1 MLSIQKLTGIGRTY
15 HHIGRY
21 RQILQVLFKYGF
33 GELLDTLKIEQIVEL
48 GLQKLHRKRREKV
61 EVLTGPQRFRLALE
75 ELGPTFVKLG
85 QVLSTR
91 PDLIPLPFIEE
102 LTKLQDKV
110 PPFPYSEVREI
121 FQVET
126 GKFPEEF
133 FENFDEEPLAAA
145 SIGQV
150 HRARFKDGT
159 DVVVKVQRPR
169 IKKTIEIDLEII
181 LHLAGLTERHLEELQ
196 IIRPRRIV
204 EEFARTLEEEIDYTV
219 ELSHIVRFARQFE
232 KDDTI
237 RVPRIYREV
246 STERILTME
255 NIHGIKGSDLNALK
269 REGYDLPLLAE
280 RGGDLIMKQIFIS
293 GFFHGDPHPG
303 NIFFLPGNIICYV
316 DFGMM
321 GRIGRSERED
331 FADMLMA
338 MVQRNDKK
346 MVEAMLKLTDYEIE
360 PDREKLEEEMGNF
373 IDRYLYLPLKEL
385 RLGKLLQQLLE
396 LVTENRLTIK
406 ANFFLMIKALSQVE
420 SLGVDLDPDFEII
433 ARATPFV
440 RQVQMARLNPKR
452 IAEEIFES
460 GSELVKL
467 LKDIP
472 GEVRSILEQT
482 RNGKLK
488 IIFQHRGL
496 DRVLSTFDR
505 TSNRIAFAIVLA
517 ALIIGS
523 SLIVLS
529 GVPPKWFDIPII
541 GLIGFLVAGMMGFW
555 LLITIIRHGRM

>member
-1 MLSIQKLTGIGRTY
+1 MLSIRKLTAIGHTY
-15 HHIGRY
+15 HHIDRY

-33 GELLDTLKIEQIVEL
+33 GELMDNLKIEQIWEA
-48 GLQKLHRKRREKV
+48 GLRKISRKRREAV
-61 EVLTGPQRFRLALE
+61 DTLTGPERFRLALE

-91 PDLIPLPFIEE
+91 PDLIPLTFIEE
-102 LTKLQDKV
+102 LTKLQDEV

-121 FQVET
+121 IQAET
-126 GKFPEEF
+126 GKFPEEL
-133 FENFDEEPLAAA
+133 FESFDEKPLAAA

-150 HRARFKDGT
+150 HRARLKNGSE
-159 DVVVKVQRPR
+159 VVVKVQRPR
-169 IKKTIEIDLEII
+169 IKKTIEIDLEIM
-181 LHLAGLTERHLEELQ
+181 LHLAGLMERHLEELQ
-196 IIRPRRIV
+196 VIQPSRIV

-219 ELSHIVRFARQFE
+219 ELSHIERFAKQFE

-237 RVPRIYREV
+237 QVPRVYREL
-246 STERILTME
+246 STERILAME
-255 NIHGIKGSDLNALK
+255 NIHGIKGSDLEALK
-269 REGYDLPLLAE
+269 RGGYDLPLLAE
-280 RGGDLIMKQIFIS
+280 RGADLIMKQIFVH

-303 NIFFLPGNIICYV
+303 NIFFLPENIICYV

-338 MVQRNDKK
+338 VVQRNDKK
-346 MVEAMLKLTDYEIE
+346 MVEAMLKLTEYDIE
-360 PDREKLEEEMGNF
+360 PDREKLELQMGNF
-373 IDRYLYLPLKEL
+373 IDRYIYLPLKDL
-385 RLGKLLQQLLE
+385 RLGRLLQQLLE

-406 ANFFLMIKALSQVE
+406 ANFFLMMKALSQVE
-420 SLGVDLDPDFEII
+420 SLGVELDPDFEII
-433 ARATPFV
+433 TRAKPFV
-440 RQVQMARLNPKR
+440 QRVQMARLNPKR
-452 IAEEIFES
+452 IAEELFES
-460 GSELVKL
+460 GSELVSL

-496 DRVLSTFDR
+496 DRILTTLDR
-505 TSNRIAFAIVLA
+505 SSNRVAFAIVLA

-529 GVPPKWFDIPII
+529 GIPPKWGDVPII
-541 GLIGFLVAGMMGFW
+541 GLVGFLVAGMMGFW

>member
-1 MLSIQKLTGIGRTY
+1 MLSIRKLTAIGHTY
-15 HHIGRY
+15 HHIDRY

-33 GELLDTLKIEQIVEL
+33 GELMDSLKIEQIWEA
-48 GLQKLHRKRREKV
+48 GLRKISRKRREAV
-61 EVLTGPQRFRLALE
+61 DTLTGPERFRLALE

-91 PDLIPLPFIEE
+91 PDLIPLTFIEE
-102 LTKLQDKV
+102 LTKLQDEV

-121 FQVET
+121 IQAET
-126 GKFPEEF
+126 GKFPEEL
-133 FENFDEEPLAAA
+133 FENFDEKPLAAA

-150 HRARFKDGT
+150 HRARLKDGS

-169 IKKTIEIDLEII
+169 IKKTIEIDLEIM
-181 LHLAGLTERHLEELQ
+181 LHLAGLMERHLEELQ
-196 IIRPRRIV
+196 VIQPSRIV

-219 ELSHIVRFARQFE
+219 ELSHIERFAKQFE

-237 RVPRIYREV
+237 RVPQVYREL

-255 NIHGIKGSDLNALK
+255 NIHGIKGSDLEALK
-269 REGYDLPLLAE
+269 RGGYDLPLLAE
-280 RGGDLIMKQIFIS
+280 RGADLIMKQIFVH

-303 NIFFLPGNIICYV
+303 NIFFLPENIICYV

-338 MVQRNDKK
+338 VVQRNDKK
-346 MVEAMLKLTDYEIE
+346 MVEAMLKLTEYDIE
-360 PDREKLEEEMGNF
+360 PDREKLELQMGNF
-373 IDRYLYLPLKEL
+373 IDRYLYLPLKDL
-385 RLGKLLQQLLE
+385 RLGRLLQQLLE

-406 ANFFLMIKALSQVE
+406 ANFFLMMKALSQVE
-420 SLGVDLDPDFEII
+420 SLGVELNPDFEII
-433 ARATPFV
+433 TRAKPFV
-440 RQVQMARLNPKR
+440 QRVQMARLNPKR
-452 IAEEIFES
+452 IAEELFES
-460 GSELVKL
+460 GSELVSL

-496 DRVLSTFDR
+496 DRILTTLDR
-505 TSNRIAFAIVLA
+505 SSNRVAFAIVLA

-529 GVPPKWFDIPII
+529 GVPPTWFDIPII
-541 GLIGFLVAGMMGFW
+541 GLVGFLVAGMMGFW

>member
-1 MLSIQKLTGIGRTY
+1 MLSIRKLTAIGHTY
-15 HHIGRY
+15 HHIDRY

-33 GELLDTLKIEQIVEL
+33 GELMDNLKIEQIWEA
-48 GLQKLHRKRREKV
+48 GLRKISRKRREV
-61 EVLTGPQRFRLALE
+61 VDTLTGPERFRLALE

-91 PDLIPLPFIEE
+91 PDLIPLTFIEE
-102 LTKLQDKV
+102 LTKLQDEV

-121 FQVET
+121 IQAET
-126 GKFPEEF
+126 GKFPEEL
-133 FENFDEEPLAAA
+133 FESFDEKPLAAA

-150 HRARFKDGT
+150 HRARLKNGSE
-159 DVVVKVQRPR
+159 VVVKVQRPR
-169 IKKTIEIDLEII
+169 IKKTIEIDLEIM
-181 LHLAGLTERHLEELQ
+181 LHLAGLMERHLEELQ
-196 IIRPRRIV
+196 VIQPSRIV

-219 ELSHIVRFARQFE
+219 ELSHIERFAKQFE

-237 RVPRIYREV
+237 QVPRVYREL
-246 STERILTME
+246 STERILAME
-255 NIHGIKGSDLNALK
+255 NIHGIKGSDLEALK
-269 REGYDLPLLAE
+269 RGGYDLPLLAE
-280 RGGDLIMKQIFIS
+280 RGADLIMKQIFVH

-303 NIFFLPGNIICYV
+303 NIFFLPENIICYV

-338 MVQRNDKK
+338 VVQRNDKK
-346 MVEAMLKLTDYEIE
+346 MVEAMLKLTEYDIE
-360 PDREKLEEEMGNF
+360 PDREKLELQMGNF
-373 IDRYLYLPLKEL
+373 IDRYIYLPLKDL
-385 RLGKLLQQLLE
+385 RLGRLLQQLLE

-406 ANFFLMIKALSQVE
+406 ANFFLMMKALSQVE
-420 SLGVDLDPDFEII
+420 SLGVELDPDFEII
-433 ARATPFV
+433 TRAKPFV
-440 RQVQMARLNPKR
+440 QRVQMARLNPKR
-452 IAEEIFES
+452 IAEELFES
-460 GSELVKL
+460 GSELVSL

-496 DRVLSTFDR
+496 DRILTTLDR
-505 TSNRIAFAIVLA
+505 SSNRVAFAIVLA

-529 GVPPKWFDIPII
+529 GIPPKWGDVPII
-541 GLIGFLVAGMMGFW
+541 GLVGFLVAGMMGFW

>member
-1 MLSIQKLTGIGRTY
+1 MLSIRKLTAIGHTY
-15 HHIGRY
+15 HHIDRY

-33 GELLDTLKIEQIVEL
+33 GELMDSLKIEQIWEA
-48 GLQKLHRKRREKV
+48 GLRKISRKRREAV
-61 EVLTGPQRFRLALE
+61 DTLTGPERFRLALE

-91 PDLIPLPFIEE
+91 PDLIPLTFIEE
-102 LTKLQDKV
+102 LTKLQDEV

-121 FQVET
+121 IQAET
-126 GKFPEEF
+126 GKFPEEL
-133 FENFDEEPLAAA
+133 FESFDEKPLAAA

-150 HRARFKDGT
+150 HRARLKNGS

-169 IKKTIEIDLEII
+169 IKKTIEIDLEIM
-181 LHLAGLTERHLEELQ
+181 LHLAGLMERHLEELQ
-196 IIRPRRIV
+196 VIQPSRIV

-219 ELSHIVRFARQFE
+219 ELSHIERFAKQFE

-237 RVPRIYREV
+237 RVPRVYREL

-255 NIHGIKGSDLNALK
+255 NIHGIKGSDLEALK
-269 REGYDLPLLAE
+269 RGGYDLPLLAE
-280 RGGDLIMKQIFIS
+280 RGADLIMKQIFVH

-303 NIFFLPGNIICYV
+303 NIFFLPENIICYV

-338 MVQRNDKK
+338 VVQRNDKK
-346 MVEAMLKLTDYEIE
+346 MVEAMLKLTEYDIE
-360 PDREKLEEEMGNF
+360 PDREKLELQMGNF
-373 IDRYLYLPLKEL
+373 IDRYLYLPLKDL
-385 RLGKLLQQLLE
+385 RLGRLLQQLLE

-406 ANFFLMIKALSQVE
+406 ANFFLMMKALSQVE
-420 SLGVDLDPDFEII
+420 SLGVELDPDFEII
-433 ARATPFV
+433 TRAKPFV
-440 RQVQMARLNPKR
+440 QRVQMARLNPKR
-452 IAEEIFES
+452 IAEELFES
-460 GSELVKL
+460 GSELVSL

-496 DRVLSTFDR
+496 DRILTTLDR
-505 TSNRIAFAIVLA
+505 SSNRVAFAIVLA

-529 GVPPKWFDIPII
+529 GVPPTWFDIPII
-541 GLIGFLVAGMMGFW
+541 GLVGFLVAGMMGFW

>member
-1 MLSIQKLTGIGRTY
+1 MLSIRKLTAIGHTY
-15 HHIGRY
+15 HHIDRY

-33 GELLDTLKIEQIVEL
+33 GELMDSLKIEQIWEA
-48 GLQKLHRKRREKV
+48 GLRKISRKRREAV
-61 EVLTGPQRFRLALE
+61 DTLTGPERFRLALE

-91 PDLIPLPFIEE
+91 PDLIPLTFIEE
-102 LTKLQDKV
+102 LTKLQDEV

-121 FQVET
+121 IQAET
-126 GKFPEEF
+126 GKFPEEL
-133 FENFDEEPLAAA
+133 FESFDEKPLAAA

-150 HRARFKDGT
+150 HRARLKNGS

-169 IKKTIEIDLEII
+169 IKKTIEIDLEIM
-181 LHLAGLTERHLEELQ
+181 LHLAGLMERHLEELQ
-196 IIRPRRIV
+196 VIQPSRIV

-219 ELSHIVRFARQFE
+219 ELSHIERFAKQFE

-237 RVPRIYREV
+237 RVPRVYREL

-255 NIHGIKGSDLNALK
+255 NIHGIKGSDLEALK
-269 REGYDLPLLAE
+269 RGGYDLPLLAE
-280 RGGDLIMKQIFIS
+280 RGADLIMKQIFVH

-303 NIFFLPGNIICYV
+303 NIFFLPENIICYV

-338 MVQRNDKK
+338 VVQRNDKK
-346 MVEAMLKLTDYEIE
+346 MVEAMLKLTEYDIE
-360 PDREKLEEEMGNF
+360 PDREKLELQMGNF
-373 IDRYLYLPLKEL
+373 IDRYLYLPLKDL
-385 RLGKLLQQLLE
+385 RLGRLLQQLLE

-406 ANFFLMIKALSQVE
+406 ANFFLMMKALSQVE
-420 SLGVDLDPDFEII
+420 SLGVELNPDFEII
-433 ARATPFV
+433 TRAKPFV
-440 RQVQMARLNPKR
+440 QRVQMARLNPKR
-452 IAEEIFES
+452 IAEELFES
-460 GSELVKL
+460 GSELVSL

-496 DRVLSTFDR
+496 DRILTTLDR
-505 TSNRIAFAIVLA
+505 SSNRVAFAIVLA

-529 GVPPKWFDIPII
+529 GVPPTWFDIPII
-541 GLIGFLVAGMMGFW
+541 GLVGFLVAGMMGFW

>member
-1 MLSIQKLTGIGRTY
+1 MLSIRKLTAIGHTY
-15 HHIGRY
+15 HHIDRY

-33 GELLDTLKIEQIVEL
+33 GELMDSLKIEQIWEA
-48 GLQKLHRKRREKV
+48 GLRKISRKRREAV
-61 EVLTGPQRFRLALE
+61 DTLTGPERFRLALE

-91 PDLIPLPFIEE
+91 PDLIPLTFIEE
-102 LTKLQDKV
+102 LTKLQDEV

-121 FQVET
+121 IQAET
-126 GKFPEEF
+126 GKFPEEL
-133 FENFDEEPLAAA
+133 FESFDEKPLAAA

-150 HRARFKDGT
+150 HRARLKNGSE
-159 DVVVKVQRPR
+159 VVVKVQRPR
-169 IKKTIEIDLEII
+169 IKKTIEIDLEIM
-181 LHLAGLTERHLEELQ
+181 LHLAGLMERHLEELQ
-196 IIRPRRIV
+196 VIQPSRIV

-219 ELSHIVRFARQFE
+219 ELSHIERFAKQFE

-237 RVPRIYREV
+237 RVPQVYREL

-255 NIHGIKGSDLNALK
+255 NIHGIKGSDLEALK
-269 REGYDLPLLAE
+269 RGGYDLPLLAE
-280 RGGDLIMKQIFIS
+280 RGADLIMKQIFVH

-303 NIFFLPGNIICYV
+303 NIFFLPENIICYV

-338 MVQRNDKK
+338 VVQRNDKK
-346 MVEAMLKLTDYEIE
+346 MVEAMLKLTEYDIE
-360 PDREKLEEEMGNF
+360 PDREKLELQMGNF
-373 IDRYLYLPLKEL
+373 IDRYLYLPLKDL
-385 RLGKLLQQLLE
+385 RLGRLLQQLLE

-406 ANFFLMIKALSQVE
+406 ANFFLMMKALSQVE
-420 SLGVDLDPDFEII
+420 SLGVELNPDFEII
-433 ARATPFV
+433 TRAKPFV
-440 RQVQMARLNPKR
+440 QRVQMARLNPKR
-452 IAEEIFES
+452 IAEELFES
-460 GSELVKL
+460 GSELVSL

-496 DRVLSTFDR
+496 DRILTTLDR
-505 TSNRIAFAIVLA
+505 SSNRVAFAIVLA

-529 GVPPKWFDIPII
+529 GVPPTWFDIPII
-541 GLIGFLVAGMMGFW
+541 GLVGFLVAGMMGFW

>member
-1 MLSIQKLTGIGRTY
+1 MISIRKLTAIGHTY
-15 HHIGRY
+15 HHIDRY

-33 GELLDTLKIEQIVEL
+33 GELMDSLKIEQIWEA
-48 GLQKLHRKRREKV
+48 GLRKISRKRREAV
-61 EVLTGPQRFRLALE
+61 DTLTGPERFRLALE

-91 PDLIPLPFIEE
+91 PDLIPLTFIEE
-102 LTKLQDKV
+102 LTKLQDEV

-121 FQVET
+121 IQAET
-126 GKFPEEF
+126 GKFPEEL
-133 FENFDEEPLAAA
+133 FESFDEKPLAAA

-150 HRARFKDGT
+150 HRARLKNGS

-169 IKKTIEIDLEII
+169 IKKTIEIDLEIM
-181 LHLAGLTERHLEELQ
+181 LHLAGLMERHLEELQ
-196 IIRPRRIV
+196 VIQPSRIV

-219 ELSHIVRFARQFE
+219 ELSHIERFAKQFE

-237 RVPRIYREV
+237 RVPRVYRDL

-255 NIHGIKGSDLNALK
+255 NIHGIKGSDLEALK
-269 REGYDLPLLAE
+269 RGGYDLPLLAE
-280 RGGDLIMKQIFIS
+280 RGADLIMKQIFVH

-303 NIFFLPGNIICYV
+303 NIFFLPENIICYV

-338 MVQRNDKK
+338 VVQRNDKK
-346 MVEAMLKLTDYEIE
+346 MVEAMLKLTEYDIE
-360 PDREKLEEEMGNF
+360 PDREKLELQMGNF
-373 IDRYLYLPLKEL
+373 IDRYLYLPLKDL
-385 RLGKLLQQLLE
+385 RLGRLLQQLLE

-406 ANFFLMIKALSQVE
+406 ANFFLMMKALSQVE
-420 SLGVDLDPDFEII
+420 SLGVELNPDFEII
-433 ARATPFV
+433 TRAKPFV
-440 RQVQMARLNPKR
+440 QRVQMARLNPKR
-452 IAEEIFES
+452 IAEELFES
-460 GSELVKL
+460 GSELVSL

-496 DRVLSTFDR
+496 DRILTTLDR
-505 TSNRIAFAIVLA
+505 SSNRVAFAIVLA

-529 GVPPKWFDIPII
+529 GVPPTWFDIPII
-541 GLIGFLVAGMMGFW
+541 GLVGFLVAGMMGFW

>member
-1 MLSIQKLTGIGRTY
+1 MLSIRKLTGIGRAY

-33 GELLDTLKIEQIVEL
+33 GELLDTLKIEQILEA
-48 GLQKLHRKRREKV
+48 GLRKISRKRREAV
-61 EVLTGPQRFRLALE
+61 ETLTGPERFRLALE

-91 PDLIPLPFIEE
+91 PDLIPLAFIEE
-102 LTKLQDKV
+102 LTKLQDEV

-121 FQVET
+121 FKAET
-126 GKFPEEF
+126 GKFPEELF
-133 FENFDEEPLAAA
+133 ARFDEKPLAAA

-150 HRARFKDGT
+150 HRARLKDGS

-169 IKKTIEIDLEII
+169 IRKTIEIDLEIM
-181 LHLAGLTERHLEELQ
+181 LHLAGLMERHLEELQ
-196 IIRPRRIV
+196 VIRPSRIV

-219 ELSHIVRFARQFE
+219 ELSHIERFAGQFE

-237 RVPRIYREV
+237 RVPRVYREL

-255 NIHGIKGSDLNALK
+255 DIRGVKGSDLNALK
-269 REGYDLPLLAE
+269 KEGYDLSLLAE
-280 RGGDLIMKQIFIS
+280 RGADLIMKQIFIY

-321 GRIGRSERED
+321 GRISRSERED
-331 FADMLMA
+331 FADLLTA
-338 MVQRNDKK
+338 VVRRNDKK
-346 MVEAMLKLTDYEIE
+346 MVEAMLKLTDYDIE
-360 PDREKLEEEMGNF
+360 PDREKLEREMGDF
-373 IDRYLYLPLKEL
+373 IDRYLYRPLKEL

-406 ANFFLMIKALSQVE
+406 ANFFLMMKALSQVE

-433 ARATPFV
+433 SQAKPFV
-440 RQVQMARLNPKR
+440 QRVQMARLNPKR
-452 IAEEIFES
+452 IAEELFES
-460 GSELVKL
+460 GSEVLSL

>member
-1 MLSIQKLTGIGRTY
+1 MLSIRKLTAIGHTY
-15 HHIGRY
+15 HHIDRY

-33 GELLDTLKIEQIVEL
+33 GELMDSLKIEQIWEA
-48 GLQKLHRKRREKV
+48 GLRKISRKRREAV
-61 EVLTGPQRFRLALE
+61 DTLTGPERFRLALE

-91 PDLIPLPFIEE
+91 PDLIPLTFIEE
-102 LTKLQDKV
+102 LTKLQDEV

-121 FQVET
+121 IQAET
-126 GKFPEEF
+126 GKFPEEL
-133 FENFDEEPLAAA
+133 FESFDEKPLAAA

-150 HRARFKDGT
+150 HRARLKNGS

-169 IKKTIEIDLEII
+169 IKKTIEIDLEIM
-181 LHLAGLTERHLEELQ
+181 LHLAGLMERHLEELQ
-196 IIRPRRIV
+196 VIQPSRIV

-219 ELSHIVRFARQFE
+219 ELSHIERFAKQFE

-237 RVPRIYREV
+237 RVPQVYREL

-255 NIHGIKGSDLNALK
+255 NIHGIKGSDLEALK
-269 REGYDLPLLAE
+269 RGGYDLPLLAE
-280 RGGDLIMKQIFIS
+280 RGADLIMKQIFVH

-303 NIFFLPGNIICYV
+303 NIFFLPENIICYV

-338 MVQRNDKK
+338 VVQRNDKK
-346 MVEAMLKLTDYEIE
+346 MVEAMLKLTEYDIE
-360 PDREKLEEEMGNF
+360 PDREKLELQMGNF
-373 IDRYLYLPLKEL
+373 IDRYLYLPLKDL
-385 RLGKLLQQLLE
+385 RLGRLLQQLLE

-406 ANFFLMIKALSQVE
+406 ANFFLMMKALSQVE
-420 SLGVDLDPDFEII
+420 SLGVELNPDFEII
-433 ARATPFV
+433 TRAKPFV
-440 RQVQMARLNPKR
+440 QRVQMARLNPKR
-452 IAEEIFES
+452 IAEELFES
-460 GSELVKL
+460 GSELVSL

-496 DRVLSTFDR
+496 DRILTTLDR
-505 TSNRIAFAIVLA
+505 SSNRVAFAIVLA

-529 GVPPKWFDIPII
+529 GVPPTWFDIPII
-541 GLIGFLVAGMMGFW
+541 GLVGFLVAGMMGFW

>member
-1 MLSIQKLTGIGRTY
+1 MLSIRKLTAIGHTY
-15 HHIGRY
+15 HHIDRY

-33 GELLDTLKIEQIVEL
+33 GELMDNLKIEQIWEA
-48 GLQKLHRKRREKV
+48 GLRKISRKRREAV
-61 EVLTGPQRFRLALE
+61 DTLTGPERFRLALE

-91 PDLIPLPFIEE
+91 PDLIPLTFIEE
-102 LTKLQDKV
+102 LTKLQDEV

-121 FQVET
+121 IQAET
-126 GKFPEEF
+126 GKFPEEL
-133 FENFDEEPLAAA
+133 FESFDEKPLAAA

-150 HRARFKDGT
+150 HRARLKNGSE
-159 DVVVKVQRPR
+159 VVVKVQRPR
-169 IKKTIEIDLEII
+169 IKKTIEIDLEIM
-181 LHLAGLTERHLEELQ
+181 LHLAGLMERHLEELQ
-196 IIRPRRIV
+196 VIQPSRIV

-219 ELSHIVRFARQFE
+219 ELSHIERFAKQFE

-237 RVPRIYREV
+237 RVPQVYREL

-255 NIHGIKGSDLNALK
+255 NIHGIKGSDLEALK
-269 REGYDLPLLAE
+269 RGGYDLPLLAE
-280 RGGDLIMKQIFIS
+280 RGADLIMKQIFVH

-303 NIFFLPGNIICYV
+303 NIFFLPENIICYV

-338 MVQRNDKK
+338 VVQRNDKK
-346 MVEAMLKLTDYEIE
+346 MVEAMLKLTEYDIE
-360 PDREKLEEEMGNF
+360 PDREKLELHMGNF
-373 IDRYLYLPLKEL
+373 IDRYLYLPLKDL
-385 RLGKLLQQLLE
+385 RLGRLLQQLLE

-406 ANFFLMIKALSQVE
+406 ANFFLMMKALSQVE
-420 SLGVDLDPDFEII
+420 SLGVELDPDFEII
-433 ARATPFV
+433 TRARPFV
-440 RQVQMARLNPKR
+440 QRVQMARLNPKR
-452 IAEEIFES
+452 IAEELFES
-460 GSELVKL
+460 GSELVSL

-496 DRVLSTFDR
+496 DRILTTLDR
-505 TSNRIAFAIVLA
+505 SSNRVAFAIVLA

-529 GVPPKWFDIPII
+529 GIPPKWGDVPII
-541 GLIGFLVAGMMGFW
+541 GLVGFLVAGMMGFW

>member
-1 MLSIQKLTGIGRTY
+1 MLSIRKLTAIGHTY
-15 HHIGRY
+15 HHIDRY

-33 GELLDTLKIEQIVEL
+33 GELMDSLKIEQIWEA
-48 GLQKLHRKRREKV
+48 GLRKISRKRREAV
-61 EVLTGPQRFRLALE
+61 DTLTGPERFRLALE

-91 PDLIPLPFIEE
+91 PDLIPLTFIEE
-102 LTKLQDKV
+102 LTKLQDEV

-121 FQVET
+121 IQAET
-126 GKFPEEF
+126 GKFPEEL
-133 FENFDEEPLAAA
+133 FESFDEKPLAAA

-150 HRARFKDGT
+150 HRARLKNGSE
-159 DVVVKVQRPR
+159 VVVKVQRPR
-169 IKKTIEIDLEII
+169 IKKTIEIDLEIM
-181 LHLAGLTERHLEELQ
+181 LHLAGLMERHLEELQ
-196 IIRPRRIV
+196 VIQPSRIV

-219 ELSHIVRFARQFE
+219 ELSHIERFAKQFE

-237 RVPRIYREV
+237 QVPRVYREL
-246 STERILTME
+246 STERILAME
-255 NIHGIKGSDLNALK
+255 NIHGIKGSDLEALK
-269 REGYDLPLLAE
+269 RGGYDLPLLAE
-280 RGGDLIMKQIFIS
+280 RGADLIMKQIFVH

-303 NIFFLPGNIICYV
+303 NIFFLPENIICYV

-338 MVQRNDKK
+338 VVQRNDKK
-346 MVEAMLKLTDYEIE
+346 MVEAMLKLTEYDIE
-360 PDREKLEEEMGNF
+360 PDREKLELQMGNF
-373 IDRYLYLPLKEL
+373 IDRYLYLPLKDL
-385 RLGKLLQQLLE
+385 RLGRLLQQLLE

-406 ANFFLMIKALSQVE
+406 ANFFLMMKALSQVE
-420 SLGVDLDPDFEII
+420 SLGVELNPDFEII
-433 ARATPFV
+433 TRAKPFV
-440 RQVQMARLNPKR
+440 QRVQMARLNPKR
-452 IAEEIFES
+452 IAEELFES
-460 GSELVKL
+460 GSELVSL

-496 DRVLSTFDR
+496 DRILTTLDR
-505 TSNRIAFAIVLA
+505 SSNRVAFAIVLA

-529 GVPPKWFDIPII
+529 GIPPKWGDVPII
-541 GLIGFLVAGMMGFW
+541 GLVGFLVAGMMGFW

>member
-1 MLSIQKLTGIGRTY
+1 MLSIRKLTAVGHTY
-15 HHIGRY
+15 HHIDRY
-21 RQILQVLFKYGF
+21 RQILQVIFKYGF
-33 GELLDTLKIEQIVEL
+33 GELMDTLKIEQLVQA
-48 GLQKLHRKRREKV
+48 GLRKISRKRREAI
-61 EVLTGPQRFRLALE
+61 ETLTGPERFRLALE

-91 PDLIPLPFIEE
+91 PDLIPLTFIEE
-102 LTKLQDKV
+102 LTKLQDEV

-121 FQVET
+121 IQAET
-126 GKFPEEF
+126 GKYPEELF
-133 FENFDEEPLAAA
+133 QSFDEKPLAAA

-150 HRARFKDGT
+150 HRARLKDGS

-169 IKKTIEIDLEII
+169 IKKTIEIDLEIM
-181 LHLAGLTERHLEELQ
+181 LHLAGLMERHLEELQ
-196 IIRPRRIV
+196 VIRPSRIV

-219 ELSHIVRFARQFE
+219 ELSHIERFAKQFE

-237 RVPRIYREV
+237 RVPRVYREL

-255 NIHGIKGSDLNALK
+255 NIHGIKGSDLDSLK
-269 REGYDLPLLAE
+269 KEGYDLPLLAE
-280 RGGDLIMKQIFIS
+280 RGADLIMKQIFVY

-321 GRIGRSERED
+321 GRIGRRERED

-338 MVQRNDKK
+338 VVQRNDKK
-346 MVEAMLKLTDYEIE
+346 MVEAMLKLTDYDIE
-360 PDREKLEEEMGNF
+360 PDREKLELEMGNF
-373 IDRYLYLPLKEL
+373 IDRYLYRPIKEL
-385 RLGKLLQQLLE
+385 RLGRLLQQLLE

-406 ANFFLMIKALSQVE
+406 ANFFLMMKALSQVE
-420 SLGVDLDPDFEII
+420 SLGVELDPDFEII
-433 ARATPFV
+433 TQARPFV
-440 RQVQMARLNPKR
+440 QRVQMARLNPKR
-452 IAEEIFES
+452 IAEELFES
-460 GSELVKL
+460 GSELVSL

-496 DRVLSTFDR
+496 DRILTTLDR
-505 TSNRIAFAIVLA
+505 SSNRIAFAIVLA

>member
-1 MLSIQKLTGIGRTY
+1 MLSIRQLTGIKRTY
-15 HHIGRY
+15 RHIARY

-33 GELLDTLKIEQIVEL
+33 GELLDTLKIEQLVEL
-48 GLQKLHRKRREKV
+48 GLQKLHRKQREKV

-91 PDLIPLPFIEE
+91 PDLIPLAFIEE
-102 LTKLQDKV
+102 LTKLQDEV

-121 FQVET
+121 FKAET
-126 GKFPEEF
+126 GEFPEELF
-133 FENFDEEPLAAA
+133 QSFDEKPLAAA

-150 HRARFKDGT
+150 HSARLKDGT

-169 IKKTIEIDLEII
+169 IKKTIEIDLEIM
-181 LHLAGLTERHLEELQ
+181 LHLSGMMERHLEELHV
-196 IIRPRRIV
+196 IRPSRIV

-219 ELSHIVRFARQFE
+219 ELSHIIRFAGQFE
-232 KDDTI
+232 DDKTI
-237 RVPRIYREV
+237 RVPRVYPEL

-255 NIHGIKGSDLNALK
+255 NIHGVKGADLEALK
-269 REGYDLPLLAE
+269 KDGYDLPLLAE
-280 RGGDLIMKQIFIS
+280 RGADLIMKQIFIY
-293 GFFHGDPHPG
+293 GYFHGDPHPG

-321 GRIGRSERED
+321 GRISRSERED
-331 FADMLMA
+331 FADMLTA
-338 MVQRNDKK
+338 VVQRNDKK
-346 MVEAMLKLTDYEIE
+346 MVEAMLKLTDYDIE
-360 PDREKLEEEMGNF
+360 PDREILEQEMGDF
-373 IDRYLYLPLKEL
+373 VDRYLYRPLKEL

-396 LVTENRLTIK
+396 LVTKNRLTIK
-406 ANFFLMIKALSQVE
+406 ANFYLMMKALSQVE

-433 ARATPFV
+433 GIAKPFV

-452 IAEEIFES
+452 IAEELFES
-460 GSELVKL
+460 GSEVFSL
-467 LKDIP
+467 LKDLP
-472 GEVRSILEQT
+472 GEVRSILAQIRE
-482 RNGKLK
+482 GKLK

-496 DRVLSTFDR
+496 DRILTTLDR
-505 TSNRIAFAIVLA
+505 SSNRVAFAIVLA

-529 GVPPKWFDIPII
+529 GVPPTWFDIPII
-541 GLIGFLVAGMMGFW
+541 GLIGFLVAGIMGFW

>member
-1 MLSIQKLTGIGRTY
+1 MLSIRKLTAIGHTY
-15 HHIGRY
+15 HHIDRY

-33 GELLDTLKIEQIVEL
+33 GELMDNLKIEQIWEA
-48 GLQKLHRKRREKV
+48 GLRKISRKRREAV
-61 EVLTGPQRFRLALE
+61 DTLTGPERFRLALE

-91 PDLIPLPFIEE
+91 PDLIPLTFIEE
-102 LTKLQDKV
+102 LTKLQDEV

-121 FQVET
+121 IQAET
-126 GKFPEEF
+126 GKFPEEL
-133 FENFDEEPLAAA
+133 FESFDEKPLAAA

-150 HRARFKDGT
+150 HRARLKNGSE
-159 DVVVKVQRPR
+159 VVVKVQRPR
-169 IKKTIEIDLEII
+169 IKKTIEIDLEIM
-181 LHLAGLTERHLEELQ
+181 LHLAGLMERHLEELQ
-196 IIRPRRIV
+196 VIQPSRIV

-219 ELSHIVRFARQFE
+219 ELSHIERFAKQFE

-237 RVPRIYREV
+237 RVPRVYREL

-255 NIHGIKGSDLNALK
+255 NIHGIKGSDLEALK
-269 REGYDLPLLAE
+269 RGGYDLPLLAE
-280 RGGDLIMKQIFIS
+280 RGADLIMKQIFVH

-303 NIFFLPGNIICYV
+303 NIFFLPENIICYV

-338 MVQRNDKK
+338 VVQRNDKK
-346 MVEAMLKLTDYEIE
+346 MVEAMLKLTEYDIE
-360 PDREKLEEEMGNF
+360 PDREKLELQMGNF
-373 IDRYLYLPLKEL
+373 IDRYLYLPLKDL
-385 RLGKLLQQLLE
+385 RLGRLLQQLLD

-406 ANFFLMIKALSQVE
+406 ANFFLMMKALSQVE
-420 SLGVDLDPDFEII
+420 SLGVELDPDFEII
-433 ARATPFV
+433 TRARPFV
-440 RQVQMARLNPKR
+440 QRVQMARLNPKR
-452 IAEEIFES
+452 IAEELFES
-460 GSELVKL
+460 GSELVSL

-496 DRVLSTFDR
+496 DRILTTLDR
-505 TSNRIAFAIVLA
+505 SSNRVAFAIVLA

-529 GVPPKWFDIPII
+529 GIPPKWGDVPII
-541 GLIGFLVAGMMGFW
+541 GLVGFLVAGMMGFW

>member
-1 MLSIQKLTGIGRTY
+1 MLSIRKLTAIGHTY
-15 HHIGRY
+15 HHIDRY

-33 GELLDTLKIEQIVEL
+33 GELMDSLKIEQIWEA
-48 GLQKLHRKRREKV
+48 GLRKISRKRREAV
-61 EVLTGPQRFRLALE
+61 DTLTGPERFRLALE

-91 PDLIPLPFIEE
+91 PDLIPLTFIEE
-102 LTKLQDKV
+102 LTKLQDEV

-121 FQVET
+121 IQAET
-126 GKFPEEF
+126 GKFPEEL
-133 FENFDEEPLAAA
+133 FESFDEKPLAAA

-150 HRARFKDGT
+150 HRARLKNGS

-169 IKKTIEIDLEII
+169 IKKTIEIDLEIM
-181 LHLAGLTERHLEELQ
+181 LHLAGLMERHLEELQ
-196 IIRPRRIV
+196 VIQPSRIV

-219 ELSHIVRFARQFE
+219 ELSHIERFAKQFE

-237 RVPRIYREV
+237 QVPRVYREL
-246 STERILTME
+246 STERILAME
-255 NIHGIKGSDLNALK
+255 NIHGIKGSDLEALK
-269 REGYDLPLLAE
+269 RGGYDLPLLAE
-280 RGGDLIMKQIFIS
+280 RGADLIMKQIFVH

-303 NIFFLPGNIICYV
+303 NIFFLPENIICYV

-338 MVQRNDKK
+338 VVQRNDKK
-346 MVEAMLKLTDYEIE
+346 MVEAMLKLTEYDIE
-360 PDREKLEEEMGNF
+360 PDREKLELQMGNF
-373 IDRYLYLPLKEL
+373 IDRYIYLPLKDL
-385 RLGKLLQQLLE
+385 RLGRLLQQLLE

-406 ANFFLMIKALSQVE
+406 ANFFLMMKALSQVE
-420 SLGVDLDPDFEII
+420 SLGVELDPDFEII
-433 ARATPFV
+433 TRAKPFV
-440 RQVQMARLNPKR
+440 QRVQMARLNPKR
-452 IAEEIFES
+452 IAEELFES
-460 GSELVKL
+460 GSELVSL

-496 DRVLSTFDR
+496 DRILTTLDR
-505 TSNRIAFAIVLA
+505 SSNRVAFAIVLA

-529 GVPPKWFDIPII
+529 GVPPTWFDIPII
-541 GLIGFLVAGMMGFW
+541 GLVGFLVAGMMGFW

>member
-1 MLSIQKLTGIGRTY
+1 MLSIRKLTAIGHTY
-15 HHIGRY
+15 HHIDRY

-33 GELLDTLKIEQIVEL
+33 GELMDNLKIEQIWEA
-48 GLQKLHRKRREKV
+48 GLRKISRKRREAV
-61 EVLTGPQRFRLALE
+61 DTLTGPERFRLALE

-91 PDLIPLPFIEE
+91 PDLIPLTFIEE
-102 LTKLQDKV
+102 LTKLQDEV

-121 FQVET
+121 IQAET
-126 GKFPEEF
+126 GKFPEEL
-133 FENFDEEPLAAA
+133 FESFDEKPLAAA

-150 HRARFKDGT
+150 HRARLKNGSE
-159 DVVVKVQRPR
+159 VVVKVQRPR
-169 IKKTIEIDLEII
+169 IKKTIEIDLEIM
-181 LHLAGLTERHLEELQ
+181 LHLAGLMERHLEELQ
-196 IIRPRRIV
+196 VIQPSRIV

-219 ELSHIVRFARQFE
+219 ELSHIERFAKQFE

-237 RVPRIYREV
+237 RVPRVYREL

-255 NIHGIKGSDLNALK
+255 NIHGIKGSDLEALK
-269 REGYDLPLLAE
+269 RGGYDLPLLAE
-280 RGGDLIMKQIFIS
+280 RGADLIMKQIFVH

-303 NIFFLPGNIICYV
+303 NIFFLPENIICYV

-338 MVQRNDKK
+338 VVQRNDKK
-346 MVEAMLKLTDYEIE
+346 MVEAMLKLTEYDIE
-360 PDREKLEEEMGNF
+360 PDREKLELQMGNF
-373 IDRYLYLPLKEL
+373 IDRYLYLPLKDL
-385 RLGKLLQQLLE
+385 RLGRLLQQLLE

-406 ANFFLMIKALSQVE
+406 ANFFLMMKALSQVE
-420 SLGVDLDPDFEII
+420 SLGVELDPDFEII
-433 ARATPFV
+433 TRAKPFV
-440 RQVQMARLNPKR
+440 QRVQMARLNPKR
-452 IAEEIFES
+452 IAEELFES
-460 GSELVKL
+460 GSELVSL

-496 DRVLSTFDR
+496 DRILTTLDR
-505 TSNRIAFAIVLA
+505 SSNRVAFAIVLA

-529 GVPPKWFDIPII
+529 GIPPKWGDVPII
-541 GLIGFLVAGMMGFW
+541 GLVGFLVAGMMGFW

>member
-1 MLSIQKLTGIGRTY
+1 MLSIRKLTAIGHTY
-15 HHIGRY
+15 HHIDRY

-33 GELLDTLKIEQIVEL
+33 GELMDSLKIEQIWEA
-48 GLQKLHRKRREKV
+48 GLRKISRKRREAV
-61 EVLTGPQRFRLALE
+61 DTLTGPERFRLALE

-91 PDLIPLPFIEE
+91 PDLIPLTFIEE
-102 LTKLQDKV
+102 LTKLQDEV

-121 FQVET
+121 IQAET
-126 GKFPEEF
+126 GKFPEEL
-133 FENFDEEPLAAA
+133 FESFDEKPLAAA

-150 HRARFKDGT
+150 HRARLKNGS

-169 IKKTIEIDLEII
+169 IKKTIEIDLEIM
-181 LHLAGLTERHLEELQ
+181 LHLAGLMERHLEELQ
-196 IIRPRRIV
+196 VIQPSRIV

-219 ELSHIVRFARQFE
+219 ELSHIERFAKQFE

-237 RVPRIYREV
+237 RVPQVYREL

-255 NIHGIKGSDLNALK
+255 NIHGIKGSDLEALK
-269 REGYDLPLLAE
+269 RGGYDLPLLAE
-280 RGGDLIMKQIFIS
+280 RGADLIMKQIFVH

-303 NIFFLPGNIICYV
+303 NIFFLPENIICYV

-338 MVQRNDKK
+338 VVQRNDKK
-346 MVEAMLKLTDYEIE
+346 MVEAMLKLTEYDIE
-360 PDREKLEEEMGNF
+360 PDREKLELQMGNF
-373 IDRYLYLPLKEL
+373 IDRYLYLPLKDL
-385 RLGKLLQQLLE
+385 RLGRLLQQLLE

-406 ANFFLMIKALSQVE
+406 ANFFLMMKALSQVE
-420 SLGVDLDPDFEII
+420 SLGVELDPDFEII
-433 ARATPFV
+433 TRAKPFV
-440 RQVQMARLNPKR
+440 QRVQMARLNPKR
-452 IAEEIFES
+452 IAEELFES
-460 GSELVKL
+460 GSELVSL

-496 DRVLSTFDR
+496 DRILTTLDR
-505 TSNRIAFAIVLA
+505 SSNRVAFAIVLA

-529 GVPPKWFDIPII
+529 GIPPKWGDVPII
-541 GLIGFLVAGMMGFW
+541 GLVGFLVAGMMGFW

>member
-1 MLSIQKLTGIGRTY
+1 MLSIRKLTAIGHTY
-15 HHIGRY
+15 HHIDRY

-33 GELLDTLKIEQIVEL
+33 GELMDSLKIEQIWEA
-48 GLQKLHRKRREKV
+48 GLRKISRKRREAV
-61 EVLTGPQRFRLALE
+61 DTLTGPERFRLALE

-91 PDLIPLPFIEE
+91 PDLIPLTFIEE
-102 LTKLQDKV
+102 LTKLQDEV

-121 FQVET
+121 IQAET
-126 GKFPEEF
+126 GKFPEEL
-133 FENFDEEPLAAA
+133 FESFDEKPLAAA

-150 HRARFKDGT
+150 HRARLKNGS

-169 IKKTIEIDLEII
+169 IKKTIEIDLEIM
-181 LHLAGLTERHLEELQ
+181 LHLAGLMERHLEELQ
-196 IIRPRRIV
+196 VIQPSRIV

-219 ELSHIVRFARQFE
+219 ELSHIERFAKQFE
-232 KDDTI
+232 KNDTI
-237 RVPRIYREV
+237 RVPRVYREL

-255 NIHGIKGSDLNALK
+255 NIHGIKGSDLEALK
-269 REGYDLPLLAE
+269 RGGYDLPLLAE
-280 RGGDLIMKQIFIS
+280 RGADLIMKQIFVH

-303 NIFFLPGNIICYV
+303 NIFFLPENIICYV

-338 MVQRNDKK
+338 VVQRNDKK
-346 MVEAMLKLTDYEIE
+346 MVEAMLKLTEYDIE
-360 PDREKLEEEMGNF
+360 PDREKLELQMGNF
-373 IDRYLYLPLKEL
+373 IDRYLYLPLKDL
-385 RLGKLLQQLLE
+385 RLGRLLQQLLE

-406 ANFFLMIKALSQVE
+406 ANFFLMMKALSQVE
-420 SLGVDLDPDFEII
+420 SLGVELNPDFEII
-433 ARATPFV
+433 TRAKPFV
-440 RQVQMARLNPKR
+440 QRVQMARLNPKR
-452 IAEEIFES
+452 IAEELFES
-460 GSELVKL
+460 GSELVSL

-496 DRVLSTFDR
+496 DRILTTLDR
-505 TSNRIAFAIVLA
+505 SSNRVAFAIVLA

-529 GVPPKWFDIPII
+529 GVPPTWFDIPII
-541 GLIGFLVAGMMGFW
+541 GLVGFLVAGMMGFW

>member
-1 MLSIQKLTGIGRTY
+1 MLSIRKLTGISRTY
-15 HHIGRY
+15 RHINRY
-21 RQILQVLFKYGF
+21 RQILQVFFKYGF
-33 GELLDTLKIEQIVEL
+33 GELLDTLKIEQILEA
-48 GLQKLHRKRREKV
+48 GLRKVSRKRRETF
-61 EVLTGPQRFRLALE
+61 ETLTTPQRFRLALE

-91 PDLIPLPFIEE
+91 PDLIPLAFIEE
-102 LTKLQDKV
+102 LTKLQDEV

-121 FQVET
+121 IRAET
-126 GKFPEEF
+126 GKFPEEL
-133 FENFDEEPLAAA
+133 FESFDENPLAAA

-150 HRARFKDGT
+150 HSARLKDGT

-169 IKKTIEIDLEII
+169 IKKTIEIDLEIM
-181 LHLAGLTERHLEELQ
+181 LHLTGLTERHLEELQ
-196 IIRPRRIV
+196 VIRPSRIV

-219 ELSHIVRFARQFE
+219 ELSHIERFARQFD

-237 RVPRIYREV
+237 RVPGVYREL

-255 NIHGIKGSDLNALK
+255 DIHGIKASDLNSLK
-269 REGYDLPLLAE
+269 REGYDLPLLAKE
-280 RGGDLIMKQIFIS
+280 GADLIMKQIFTY

-303 NIFFLPGNIICYV
+303 NIFFLPGNIICYI

-321 GRIGRSERED
+321 GRIGRSERDD

-338 MVQRNDKK
+338 VVQRNDKK
-346 MVEAMLKLTDYEIE
+346 MVEVILKLTNYDIE
-360 PDREKLEEEMGNF
+360 PDRIKLEQETGDF
-373 IDRYLYLPLKEL
+373 IDRYLYRPLKEL
-385 RLGKLLQQLLE
+385 QLGRLIQQLLE
-396 LVTENRLTIK
+396 LMTKNHLTIK
-406 ANFFLMIKALSQVE
+406 ANFFLMMKALSQVE
-420 SLGVDLDPDFEII
+420 SLGVELDPDFEFITQ
-433 ARATPFV
+433 AKPFV
-440 RQVQMARLNPKR
+440 QRVQMARLNPKR
-452 IAEEIFES
+452 IAGELLES
-460 GSELVKL
+460 GSELVNL

-488 IIFQHRGL
+488 IIFQHQGL
-496 DRVLSTFDR
+496 DPVLSTFDR

-523 SLIVLS
+523 SLMVLS

-541 GLIGFLVAGMMGFW
+541 GLVGFLVAGLMGFW

>member
-1 MLSIQKLTGIGRTY
+1 MLSIRKLTAIGHTY
-15 HHIGRY
+15 HHIDRY

-33 GELLDTLKIEQIVEL
+33 GELMDNLKIEQIWEA
-48 GLQKLHRKRREKV
+48 GLRKISRKRREAV
-61 EVLTGPQRFRLALE
+61 DTLTGPERFRLALE

-91 PDLIPLPFIEE
+91 PDLIPLTFIEE
-102 LTKLQDKV
+102 LTKLQDEV

-121 FQVET
+121 IQAET
-126 GKFPEEF
+126 GKFPEEL
-133 FENFDEEPLAAA
+133 FESFDEKPLAAA

-150 HRARFKDGT
+150 HRARLKNGS

-169 IKKTIEIDLEII
+169 IKKTIEIDLEIM
-181 LHLAGLTERHLEELQ
+181 LHLAGLMERHLEELQ
-196 IIRPRRIV
+196 VIQPSRIV

-219 ELSHIVRFARQFE
+219 ELSHIERFAKQFE

-237 RVPRIYREV
+237 RVPRVYREL

-255 NIHGIKGSDLNALK
+255 NIHGIKGSDLEALK
-269 REGYDLPLLAE
+269 RGGYDLPLLAE
-280 RGGDLIMKQIFIS
+280 RGADLIMKQIFVH

-303 NIFFLPGNIICYV
+303 NIFFLPENIICYV

-338 MVQRNDKK
+338 VVQRNDKK
-346 MVEAMLKLTDYEIE
+346 MVEAMLKLTEYDIE
-360 PDREKLEEEMGNF
+360 PDREKLELQMGNF
-373 IDRYLYLPLKEL
+373 IDRYLYLPLKDL
-385 RLGKLLQQLLE
+385 RLGRLLQQLLE

-406 ANFFLMIKALSQVE
+406 ANFFLMMKALSQVE
-420 SLGVDLDPDFEII
+420 SLGVELNPDFEII
-433 ARATPFV
+433 TRAKPFV
-440 RQVQMARLNPKR
+440 QRVQMARLNPKR
-452 IAEEIFES
+452 IAEELFES
-460 GSELVKL
+460 GSELVSL

-496 DRVLSTFDR
+496 DRILTTLDR
-505 TSNRIAFAIVLA
+505 SSNRVAFAIVLA

-529 GVPPKWFDIPII
+529 GVPPTWFDIPII
-541 GLIGFLVAGMMGFW
+541 GLVGFLVAGMMGFW

>member
-1 MLSIQKLTGIGRTY
+1 MLSIRKLTAIGHTY
-15 HHIGRY
+15 HHIDRY

-33 GELLDTLKIEQIVEL
+33 GELMDNLKIEQIWEA
-48 GLQKLHRKRREKV
+48 GLRKISRKRREAV
-61 EVLTGPQRFRLALE
+61 DTLTGPERFRLALE

-91 PDLIPLPFIEE
+91 PDLIPLTFIEE
-102 LTKLQDKV
+102 LTKLQDEV

-121 FQVET
+121 IQAET
-126 GKFPEEF
+126 GKFPEEL
-133 FENFDEEPLAAA
+133 FESFDEKPLAAA

-150 HRARFKDGT
+150 HRARLKNGSE
-159 DVVVKVQRPR
+159 VVVKVQRPR
-169 IKKTIEIDLEII
+169 IKKTIEIDLEIM
-181 LHLAGLTERHLEELQ
+181 LHLAGLMERHLEELQ
-196 IIRPRRIV
+196 VIQPSRIV

-219 ELSHIVRFARQFE
+219 ELSHIERFAKQFE

-237 RVPRIYREV
+237 QVPRVYREL
-246 STERILTME
+246 STERILAME
-255 NIHGIKGSDLNALK
+255 NIHGIKGSDLEALK
-269 REGYDLPLLAE
+269 RGGYDLPLLAE
-280 RGGDLIMKQIFIS
+280 RGADLIMKQIFVH

-303 NIFFLPGNIICYV
+303 NIFFLPENIICYV

-338 MVQRNDKK
+338 VVQRNDKK
-346 MVEAMLKLTDYEIE
+346 MVEAMLKLTEYDIE
-360 PDREKLEEEMGNF
+360 PDQEKLELQMGNF
-373 IDRYLYLPLKEL
+373 IDRYIYLPLKDL
-385 RLGKLLQQLLE
+385 RLGRLLQQLLE

-406 ANFFLMIKALSQVE
+406 ANFFLMMKALSQVE
-420 SLGVDLDPDFEII
+420 SLGVELDPDFEII
-433 ARATPFV
+433 TRAKPFV
-440 RQVQMARLNPKR
+440 QRVQMARLNPKR
-452 IAEEIFES
+452 IAEELFES
-460 GSELVKL
+460 GSELVSL

-496 DRVLSTFDR
+496 DRILTTLDR
-505 TSNRIAFAIVLA
+505 SSNRVAFAIVLA

-529 GVPPKWFDIPII
+529 GIPPKWGDVPII
-541 GLIGFLVAGMMGFW
+541 GLVGFLVAGMMGFW

>member
-1 MLSIQKLTGIGRTY
+1 MISIRKLTAIGHTY
-15 HHIGRY
+15 HHIDRY

-33 GELLDTLKIEQIVEL
+33 GELMDSLKIEQIWEA
-48 GLQKLHRKRREKV
+48 GLRKISRKRREV
-61 EVLTGPQRFRLALE
+61 VDTLTGPERFRLALE

-91 PDLIPLPFIEE
+91 PDLIPLTFIEE
-102 LTKLQDKV
+102 LTKLQDEV

-121 FQVET
+121 IQAET
-126 GKFPEEF
+126 GKFPEEL
-133 FENFDEEPLAAA
+133 FESFDEKPLAAA

-150 HRARFKDGT
+150 HRARLKNGSE
-159 DVVVKVQRPR
+159 VVVKVQRPR
-169 IKKTIEIDLEII
+169 IKKTIEIDLEIM
-181 LHLAGLTERHLEELQ
+181 LHLAGLMERHLEELQ
-196 IIRPRRIV
+196 VIQPSRIV

-219 ELSHIVRFARQFE
+219 ELSHIERFAKQFE

-237 RVPRIYREV
+237 RVPQVYREL

-255 NIHGIKGSDLNALK
+255 NIHGIKGSDLEALK
-269 REGYDLPLLAE
+269 RGGYDLPLLAE
-280 RGGDLIMKQIFIS
+280 RGADLIMKQIFVH

-303 NIFFLPGNIICYV
+303 NIFFLPENIICYV

-338 MVQRNDKK
+338 VVQRNDKK
-346 MVEAMLKLTDYEIE
+346 MVEAMLKLTEYDIE
-360 PDREKLEEEMGNF
+360 PDREKLELQMGNF
-373 IDRYLYLPLKEL
+373 IDRYLYLPLKDL
-385 RLGKLLQQLLE
+385 RLGRLLQQLLE

-406 ANFFLMIKALSQVE
+406 ANFFLMMKALSQVE
-420 SLGVDLDPDFEII
+420 SLGVELNPDFEII
-433 ARATPFV
+433 TRAKPFV
-440 RQVQMARLNPKR
+440 QRVQMARLNPKR
-452 IAEEIFES
+452 IAEELFES
-460 GSELVKL
+460 GSELVSL

-496 DRVLSTFDR
+496 DRILTTLDR
-505 TSNRIAFAIVLA
+505 SSNRVAFAIVLA

-529 GVPPKWFDIPII
+529 GVPPTWFDIPII
-541 GLIGFLVAGMMGFW
+541 GLVGFLVAGMMGFW

>member
-1 MLSIQKLTGIGRTY
+1 MLSIRKLTGISRTY
-15 HHIGRY
+15 RHINRY
-21 RQILQVLFKYGF
+21 RQILQVFFKYGF
-33 GELLDTLKIEQIVEL
+33 GELLDTLKIEQILEA
-48 GLQKLHRKRREKV
+48 GLRKVSRKRRETF
-61 EVLTGPQRFRLALE
+61 ETLTTPERFRLALE

-91 PDLIPLPFIEE
+91 PDLIPLAFIKE
-102 LTKLQDKV
+102 LTKLQDEV

-121 FQVET
+121 IRAET
-126 GKFPEEF
+126 GKFPEEL
-133 FENFDEEPLAAA
+133 FESFDENPLAAA

-150 HRARFKDGT
+150 HSARLKDGT

-169 IKKTIEIDLEII
+169 IKKTIEIDLEIM
-181 LHLAGLTERHLEELQ
+181 LHLTGLTERHLEELQ
-196 IIRPRRIV
+196 VIRPSRIV

-219 ELSHIVRFARQFE
+219 ELSHIERFARQFD

-237 RVPRIYREV
+237 RVPGVYREL

-255 NIHGIKGSDLNALK
+255 DIHGIKASDLNSLK
-269 REGYDLPLLAE
+269 REGYDLPLLAKE
-280 RGGDLIMKQIFIS
+280 GADLIMKQIFTY

-303 NIFFLPGNIICYV
+303 NIFFLPGNIICYI

-321 GRIGRSERED
+321 GRIGRSERDD

-338 MVQRNDKK
+338 VVQRNDKK
-346 MVEAMLKLTDYEIE
+346 MVEVILKLTNYDIE
-360 PDREKLEEEMGNF
+360 PDRIKLEQETGDF
-373 IDRYLYLPLKEL
+373 IDRYLYRPLKEL
-385 RLGKLLQQLLE
+385 QLGRLIQQLLE
-396 LVTENRLTIK
+396 LMTKNHLTIK
-406 ANFFLMIKALSQVE
+406 ANFFLMMKALSQVE
-420 SLGVDLDPDFEII
+420 SLGVELDPDFEFITQ
-433 ARATPFV
+433 AKPFV
-440 RQVQMARLNPKR
+440 QRVQMARLNPKR
-452 IAEEIFES
+452 IAEELLES
-460 GSELVKL
+460 GSELVNL

-488 IIFQHRGL
+488 IIFQHQGL
-496 DRVLSTFDR
+496 DPVLSTFDR

-523 SLIVLS
+523 SLMVLS

-541 GLIGFLVAGMMGFW
+541 GLVGFLVAGLMGFW

>member
-1 MLSIQKLTGIGRTY
+1 MLSIRKLTAIGHTY
-15 HHIGRY
+15 HHIDRY

-33 GELLDTLKIEQIVEL
+33 GELMDSLKIEQIWEA
-48 GLQKLHRKRREKV
+48 GLRKISRKRREAV
-61 EVLTGPQRFRLALE
+61 DTLTGPERFRLALE

-91 PDLIPLPFIEE
+91 PDLIPLTFIEE
-102 LTKLQDKV
+102 LTKLQDEV

-121 FQVET
+121 IQAET
-126 GKFPEEF
+126 GKFPEEL
-133 FENFDEEPLAAA
+133 FESFDEKPLAAA

-150 HRARFKDGT
+150 HRARLKNGS

-169 IKKTIEIDLEII
+169 IKKTIEIDLEIM
-181 LHLAGLTERHLEELQ
+181 LHLAGLMERHLEELQ
-196 IIRPRRIV
+196 VIQPSRIV

-219 ELSHIVRFARQFE
+219 ELSHIERFAKQFE

-237 RVPRIYREV
+237 QVPRVYREL

-255 NIHGIKGSDLNALK
+255 NIHGIKGSDLEALK
-269 REGYDLPLLAE
+269 RGGYDLPLLAE
-280 RGGDLIMKQIFIS
+280 RGADLIMKQIFVH

-303 NIFFLPGNIICYV
+303 NIFFLPENIICYV

-338 MVQRNDKK
+338 VVQRNDKK
-346 MVEAMLKLTDYEIE
+346 MVEAMLKLTEYDIE
-360 PDREKLEEEMGNF
+360 PDREKLELQMGNF
-373 IDRYLYLPLKEL
+373 IDRYLYLPLKDL
-385 RLGKLLQQLLE
+385 RLGRLLQQLLE

-406 ANFFLMIKALSQVE
+406 ANFFLMMKALSQVE
-420 SLGVDLDPDFEII
+420 SLGVELNPDFEII
-433 ARATPFV
+433 TRAKPFV
-440 RQVQMARLNPKR
+440 QRVQMARLNPKR
-452 IAEEIFES
+452 IAEELFES
-460 GSELVKL
+460 GSELVSL

-496 DRVLSTFDR
+496 DRILTTLDR
-505 TSNRIAFAIVLA
+505 SSNRVAFAIVLA

-529 GVPPKWFDIPII
+529 GVPPTWFDIPII
-541 GLIGFLVAGMMGFW
+541 GLVGFLVAGMMGFW